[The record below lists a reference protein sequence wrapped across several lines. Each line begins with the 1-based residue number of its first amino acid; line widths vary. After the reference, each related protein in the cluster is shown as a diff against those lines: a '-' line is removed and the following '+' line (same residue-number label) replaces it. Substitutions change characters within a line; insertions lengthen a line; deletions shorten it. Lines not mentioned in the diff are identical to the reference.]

1 MDENKIESDGDEKAE
16 EQDDMKVAKPA
27 DEVAES
33 GDIEALAKALEEEK
47 ARAERYMA
55 SWQRSQADF
64 INYKRRTEQERGDIV
79 KLSNANLLFNLL
91 PVLDD
96 MERALD
102 SISDKLAGFTWVD
115 GIVIIYRKLKAILEA
130 NGVSEIKAAGAK
142 FDPALHEAVVHVEGE
157 EGKVTEVLQKGYMI
171 NDRVLRP
178 AMVKVGNGNSSGSSE
193 KAEKHEKHIHKK
205 TKDKDKEDKA
215 E

>member
-1 MDENKIESDGDEKAE
+1 MDENKIEFGGN
-16 EQDDMKVAKPA
+16 EQDEMKNAKPA
-27 DEVAES
+27 DEVMES
-33 GDIEALAKALEEEK
+33 GDIDSLAKALEEEK
-47 ARAERYMA
+47 AKAERYMS

-79 KLSNANLLFNLL
+79 RLSNANLIFNLL

-102 SISDKLAGFTWVD
+102 SISDKLSGFTWVD

-130 NGVSEIKAAGAK
+130 NGVTEIKAMGQK
-142 FDPALHEAVVHVEGE
+142 FNPALHEAVVHVGGE
-157 EGKVTEVLQKGYMI
+157 EGKVIEVLQKGYML

-178 AMVKVGNGNSSGSSE
+178 AMVKVGNGTNPESSE
-193 KAEKHEKHIHKK
+193 KAEKHEKHVHKK
-205 TKDKDKEDKA
+205 TKDKEDKA

>member
-1 MDENKIESDGDEKAE
+1 MDENRIESNGGGKAE
-16 EQDDMKVAKPA
+16 EQDDVKGAKP
-27 DEVAES
+27 DEVVKS
-33 GDIEALAKALEEEK
+33 SDIESLTKALEEEK
-47 ARAERYMA
+47 AKAERYMA

-64 INYKRRTEQERGDIV
+64 INYKRRTEQERGDIIR
-79 KLSNANLLFNLL
+79 LANANLLFNLL

-130 NGVSEIKAAGAK
+130 NGVSEIKAIGKK

-157 EGKVTEVLQKGYMI
+157 DGKVTEVLQKGYMLG
-171 NDRVLRP
+171 DRVLRP
-178 AMVKVGNGNSSGSSE
+178 AMVKVGNGTSSE
-193 KAEKHEKHIHKK
+193 SNEKSEKKEKHVHK
-205 TKDKDKEDKA
+205 KDKDKA

>member
-1 MDENKIESDGDEKAE
+1 MDENKINSEGDEKAE
-16 EQDDMKVAKPA
+16 EQDEVKGANPA
-27 DEVAES
+27 DQAVES
-33 GDIEALAKALEEEK
+33 GDLESLVKAIEEEK
-47 ARAERYMA
+47 AKAERYMA

-64 INYKRRTEQERGDIV
+64 INYKRRTEQERGDVV
-79 KLSNANLLFNLL
+79 KLANANLLFNLL

-130 NGVSEIKAAGAK
+130 NGVSEIKAIGKK

-178 AMVKVGNGNSSGSSE
+178 AMVKVGNGNSSESSE
-193 KAEKHEKHIHKK
+193 KAEKHEKHVHKK
-205 TKDKDKEDKA
+205 TKDKEEKA

>member
-1 MDENKIESDGDEKAE
+1 MDENRIESDGGGKAE
-16 EQDDMKVAKPA
+16 EQDYVESAKPA
-27 DEVAES
+27 EEAVES
-33 GDIEALAKALEEEK
+33 GDLESLKKALEEEK
-47 ARAERYMA
+47 AKAERYMA

-79 KLSNANLLFNLL
+79 RLANANLIFNLL

-115 GIVIIYRKLKAILEA
+115 GIVIIYRKLKAILEV
-130 NGVSEIKAAGAK
+130 NGVSEIKAEGK
-142 FDPALHEAVVHVEGE
+142 QFDPALHEAVVHVEGE
-157 EGKVTEVLQKGYMI
+157 EGKVTEVLQKGYML
-171 NDRVLRP
+171 NERVLRP
-178 AMVKVGNGNSSGSSE
+178 AMVKVGNGSE
-193 KAEKHEKHIHKK
+193 SNEKSDKKEKHGHKK
-205 TKDKDKEDKA
+205 TA

>member
-1 MDENKIESDGDEKAE
+1 MTDENRIESDGGEKTE
-16 EQDDMKVAKPA
+16 DQDVVEGIKPA
-27 DEVAES
+27 DEVVES
-33 GDIEALAKALEEEK
+33 GDLESLTKALEEEK
-47 ARAERYMA
+47 AKAERYMA

-79 KLSNANLLFNLL
+79 RLANANLIFNLL

-130 NGVSEIKAAGAK
+130 SGVSEIKAAGK
-142 FDPALHEAVVHVEGE
+142 QFDPALHEAVVHVEGE
-157 EGKVTEVLQKGYMI
+157 EGKVIEVLQKGYLL

-178 AMVKVGNGNSSGSSE
+178 AMVKVGKGVGSESDD
-193 KAEKHEKHIHKK
+193 KAEKKEKHGHKK
-205 TKDKDKEDKA
+205 KDE
-215 E
+215 EE

>member
-1 MDENKIESDGDEKAE
+1 MDENKINSEGDDKAE
-16 EQDDMKVAKPA
+16 EQDAVKGAKPA
-27 DEVAES
+27 E
-33 GDIEALAKALEEEK
+33 EAAGSADVDLLAKALEEEK
-47 ARAERYMA
+47 AKAERYMA

-64 INYKRRTEQERGDIV
+64 INYKRRTEQERGDII

-157 EGKVTEVLQKGYMI
+157 EGEVTEVLQKGYMI

-178 AMVKVGNGNSSGSSE
+178 AMVKVGNGNSSESSE
-193 KAEKHEKHIHKK
+193 KAEKHEKHVHKK
-205 TKDKDKEDKA
+205 TKDKENKA

>member
-1 MDENKIESDGDEKAE
+1 MDENKIESDGGEKAE
-16 EQDDMKVAKPA
+16 EQDEMKNAKPA
-27 DEVAES
+27 DEFVEA
-33 GDIEALAKALEEEK
+33 GDIESLAKAIEEERAK
-47 ARAERYMA
+47 AERYMA

-79 KLSNANLLFNLL
+79 RLSNANLIFNLL

-96 MERALD
+96 MERALE

-142 FDPALHEAVVHVEGE
+142 FDPVLHEAVVHVEGE
-157 EGKVTEVLQKGYMI
+157 EGKVIEVLQKGYMI

-178 AMVKVGNGNSSGSSE
+178 AMVKVGNGNSSGSNE

-205 TKDKDKEDKA
+205 TKEKDKEDKA

>member
-1 MDENKIESDGDEKAE
+1 MDENKIESDGGEKAE
-16 EQDDMKVAKPA
+16 EQDEMKNAKPA
-27 DEVAES
+27 DEVMES
-33 GDIEALAKALEEEK
+33 GDIDSLAKALEEEK
-47 ARAERYMA
+47 AKAERYMS

-79 KLSNANLLFNLL
+79 RLSNANLIFNLL

-102 SISDKLAGFTWVD
+102 SISDKLSGFTWVD

-130 NGVSEIKAAGAK
+130 NGVTEIKAMGQK
-142 FDPALHEAVVHVEGE
+142 FNPALHEAVVHVGGE
-157 EGKVTEVLQKGYMI
+157 EGKVIEVLQKGYML

-178 AMVKVGNGNSSGSSE
+178 AMVKVGNGTNPESSE
-193 KAEKHEKHIHKK
+193 KAEKHEKHVHKK
-205 TKDKDKEDKA
+205 TKDKEDKA